1 MKKTTAKL
9 EHESKYHMAVLRVL
23 MKDLGE
29 SNFWC
34 EVKVC
39 KANTFN
45 PNCIRLKQKAILANP
60 NPVGF
65 HISDSAMDFGGSRG
79 LDLVCSDYKY
89 LCIVYLQ
96 DDNKPHVV
104 PIFMNSESLY
114 VIKQSTKLKDLI
126 EEYGSYPL

>member
-1 MKKTTAKL
+1 MKKTTEKL
-9 EHESKYHMAVLRVL
+9 EHESKYHMQVLRVL
-23 MKDLGE
+23 MQDIGVRRFL
-29 SNFWC
+29 C

-39 KANTFN
+39 KGGTFN
-45 PNCIRLKQKAILANP
+45 PHCIRLKQKAILANP

-65 HISDSAMDFGGSRG
+65 HVSDSAMDFGGSRG

-96 DDNKPHVV
+96 DNKPHVV